1 MTIMLLANISLALVW
16 ALLTGVF
23 SVTNLTIG
31 FALGYATLWAVQR
44 TAGPTSYFGKVR
56 QALSFTVFYLG
67 ELVLANLRVAADV
80 LSPRPHRHTRI
91 VALPIEAHTHLEIW
105 MLVNLISLTP
115 GTLILD
121 ISTDRRVL
129 YIHALHAETPESLQR
144 DIKNGLERRL
154 LELLRDKPAEG
165 MEARP

>member
-1 MTIMLLANISLALVW
+1 VW

-23 SVTNLTIG
+23 SATNLVVG
-31 FALGYATLWAVQR
+31 FGLGYATLSAVRR
-44 TAGPTSYFGKVR
+44 TVGPTGYFGKVR
-56 QALSFTVFYLG
+56 QVLSFLVFYLG

-91 VALPIEAHTHLEIW
+91 VALPIEAHTPLEIW

-144 DIKNGLERRL
+144 DIKDGLERRL
-154 LELLRDKPAEG
+154 LDVLRDRPAEAV
-165 MEARP
+165 EVHP

>member
-1 MTIMLLANISLALVW
+1 MTILLANISLALVW

-23 SVTNLTIG
+23 SVTNLLVG
-31 FALGYATLWAVQR
+31 FGLGYATLWLVRR
-44 TAGPTSYFGKVR
+44 TTGATSYFGKVWEVLR
-56 QALSFTVFYLG
+56 FSLFYLG

-80 LSPRPHRHTRI
+80 LSPRPRRSPRI
-91 VALPIEAHTHLEIW
+91 VALPLDAHAPLEIW

-144 DIKNGLERRL
+144 EIKDGLERRL
-154 LELLRDKPAEG
+154 LDLLRGKPP
-165 MEARP
+165 EAREGQP